1 MRRALVTVATDGSR
15 DYVVL
20 PDGQRRILGTISVLR
35 FVTDLTPHIRLA
47 RQILDQYLKHGEAM
61 FTVDLDLMDEMFVP
75 KRARWSSESSGMN
88 FSLIGGSDR
97 TSQPTGTHNMAD
109 TKTLQDLLS
118 KVGQIETVVASL
130 DKFASENLIAP
141 KHHAQ
146 LRTLVGQVVS
156 EEPTTAS
163 APVATPSVDTLQANA
178 TLAEDILATVEQT
191 DAKVEALVTAGR
203 KFNASRAKD
212 DLYGIASKVAE
223 ILNTVDIAQ
232 PWVGDNL
239 SELAKQAKDLHG
251 LFATA
256 KV

>member
-20 PDGQRRILGTISVLR
+20 PDGQRRILGTISVLK
-35 FVTDLTPHIRLA
+35 FVTELTPHIRLA
-47 RQILDQYLKHGEAM
+47 RQILDQYLKHGEALL
-61 FTVDLDLMDEMFVP
+61 TVDLDRMDEMFTP
-75 KRARWSSESSGMN
+75 KRARWSSDSSSMD

-118 KVGQIETVVASL
+118 KVRQIETVVASL
-130 DKFASENLIAP
+130 DKFASESLIAP
-141 KHHAQ
+141 KHHAE
-146 LRTLVGQVVS
+146 LRALVGQVVS
-156 EEPTTAS
+156 TEETAS
-163 APVATPSVDTLQANA
+163 APVATPSVDTLQANS

-203 KFNASRAKD
+203 KFNASRAKE

-223 ILNTVDIAQ
+223 ILNTVDMAQ

-239 SELAKQAKDLHG
+239 QALTKQAKGIHD
-251 LFATA
+251 LFAAA